1 MLLLLL
7 ILLGLF
13 TYKLFSSWIWWLLPI
28 IIIIDLG
35 LWVSHHL
42 VLIAVIIAISLVLYD
57 RIVYQGTH
65 HHRWFSP
72 SSSTRPKHMKP

>member
-28 IIIIDLG
+28 MIIIDLG
-35 LWVSHHL
+35 LWISHHL
-42 VLIAVIIAISLVLYD
+42 VLIAGIIAIGLVLYD
-57 RIVYQGTH
+57 RTVYQGTH
-65 HHRWFSP
+65 HRWLSRP
-72 SSSTRPKHMKP
+72 SRTRPKHMKP